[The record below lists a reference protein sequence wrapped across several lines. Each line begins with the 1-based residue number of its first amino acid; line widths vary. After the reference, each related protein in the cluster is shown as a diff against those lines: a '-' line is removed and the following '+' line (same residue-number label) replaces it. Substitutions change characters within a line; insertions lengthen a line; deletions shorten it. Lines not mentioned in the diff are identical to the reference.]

1 MMAVATGDPALYC
14 AICEH
19 QSVRTAKHQAHL
31 TSFSHKTAQTAFD
44 RGAECGREQTKDNC
58 LLDDNIHD
66 KAAQPVQLEDMQ
78 GGELTGT
85 YAQGFDHG
93 RRSAQEE
100 YEALLARVLHSHR
113 ERLEVAFAQ
122 GKEHGILL
130 TSAGYKDSKCTAA
143 GATRSSHQQQDV
155 GRVDGQ
161 EDPAVLPAQPIHTR
175 LLHGDNQGALTTQEA
190 DKGIRTSSTGEAV
203 DMEEGSGSDNALE
216 PSQLPHDAEVHVG
229 TTSEEASLRDL
240 SVTSRSVCD
249 TRQGLSVQGVQTAA
263 GESDDGGPAELLQD
277 GSPSDSLENIRAAEV
292 DEEDGSALSTDC
304 NLAALPEEED
314 MPPASGVWDFGC
326 ESAAH
331 IKTLSTSDSGEV
343 LLTKFIKAIWAVR
356 SVLQEAI
363 ASAISALKQT
373 YPH

>member
-1 MMAVATGDPALYC
+1 MMAVATGDPALFC
-14 AICEH
+14 AICER
-19 QSVRTAKHQAHL
+19 QSVRTAKHQAYL
-31 TSFSHKTAQTAFD
+31 TSFSHKTAQAAFD
-44 RGAECGREQTKDNC
+44 RGVECGREQTKDNC
-58 LLDDNIHD
+58 LLDVNIHD
-66 KAAQPVQLEDMQ
+66 KAAEPLQLEDMQ

-122 GKEHGILL
+122 GKEHSILL

-143 GATRSSHQQQDV
+143 EATRSSHQQQDV

-175 LLHGDNQGALTTQEA
+175 LLHGDNQGALTTEEA
-190 DKGIRTSSTGEAV
+190 DKGIHTSSTVEAV
-203 DMEEGSGSDNALE
+203 DMEEGSGSDDAFE
-216 PSQLPHDAEVHVG
+216 PRAQLPHDAEVHVG

-249 TRQGLSVQGVQTAA
+249 TRQGLSVQGVQTVVW
-263 GESDDGGPAELLQD
+263 ESDDDGPAELLQD

-292 DEEDGSALSTDC
+292 DEEDGSALIQIVT
-304 NLAALPEEED
+304 
-314 MPPASGVWDFGC
+314 
-326 ESAAH
+326 
-331 IKTLSTSDSGEV
+331 
-343 LLTKFIKAIWAVR
+343 
-356 SVLQEAI
+356 
-363 ASAISALKQT
+363 
-373 YPH
+373 